1 MKKPKLPAA
10 LNQYRLNGSR
20 RVAGDPLGDAASTR
34 RAFDPFDRIIG
45 QRLVVPFLRE
55 IRDGIRLG
63 AHPHPLLLLGRSGCG
78 KTSVVKAL
86 AESMGAAFVRID
98 CGPELKSEHLVEQLM
113 ALKSLSVLFIDE
125 FQAMKKRVQEVLY
138 GAIDLNTVPKLDG
151 NRLDRCAQPV
161 TISPFILV
169 AATNEP
175 GRLLPA
181 MRARMVNVVMEEYS
195 EDDLRLIV
203 RQKARRFLLSLSD
216 KAEDLVVRASGGSPR
231 SIVQILQAVEC
242 TSTSW
247 RLGYHADEDLV
258 SGGCSSDV
266 IGVRELGCC
275 DSGSL
280 SPDFA
285 VPPFL
290 IGEPLGQPLEN
301 QHVDE
306 FADDYRPLIPDEL
319 VERALTWMGL
329 DKAGLDATSRTILAT
344 VNQHGRATAELVANV
359 LGLDIAYAR
368 ERLAELRARL
378 LVSAAPGRGWVLT
391 DLGSD
396 LVAQLGI

>member
-1 MKKPKLPAA
+1 MMKPILPAA
-10 LNQYRLNGSR
+10 LNQYRLNGSQ
-20 RVAGDPLGDAASTR
+20 RVAGAPLEDAASTP

-45 QRLVVPFLRE
+45 QLLVVPFLRE

-63 AHPHPLLLLGRSGCG
+63 AHPHPLLFLGRPGYG
-78 KTSVVKAL
+78 KTSVAKAF
-86 AESMGAAFVRID
+86 AESIGAEFVRID

-113 ALKSLSVLFIDE
+113 ALKSLSVLFVDE

-138 GAIDLNTVPKLDG
+138 GAIDLQTVPKLDG
-151 NRLDRCAQPV
+151 HRLDRCAPPV
-161 TISPFILV
+161 TIAPFVLV
-169 AATNEP
+169 GATNEP

-216 KAEDLVVRASGGSPR
+216 KAVDLVVRASGGSPR
-231 SIVQILQAVEC
+231 NIVQILQSVEC

-258 SGGCSSDV
+258 SGGCSSD
-266 IGVRELGCC
+266 GMGGREQGRCV
-275 DSGSL
+275 SGSL
-280 SPDFA
+280 SPDLA
-285 VPPFL
+285 VPPSL
-290 IGEPLGQPLEN
+290 MGDPLGPPLEN
-301 QHVDE
+301 QQVDE
-306 FADDYRPLIPDEL
+306 FADEYRPLIPDEL

-344 VNQHGRATAELVANV
+344 VNQHGRATADLVANV